1 MSVPHQIHF
10 WLFRRGPI
18 LGEIKELRKELR
30 QRETKAIR
38 EILSHADVVLA
49 TLTTAT
55 ADGPLRHLPEK
66 HFDYVVIDECSQAT
80 EAACWLALTYAPRVL
95 LAGDHH
101 QLPPTILS
109 TEAER
114 RGLALTLM
122 ERILEREDGQS
133 CVRML
138 QVQYRMNQDIMTWSS
153 NQLYHG
159 QLRADASVAQHLL
172 CHLPDVDDTEDTSEC
187 TNELKS
193 CVFF

>member
-1 MSVPHQIHF
+1 
-10 WLFRRGPI
+10 
-18 LGEIKELRKELR
+18 
-30 QRETKAIR
+30 
-38 EILSHADVVLA
+38 
-49 TLTTAT
+49 
-55 ADGPLRHLPEK
+55 
-66 HFDYVVIDECSQAT
+66 
-80 EAACWLALTYAPRVL
+80 
-95 LAGDHH
+95 
-101 QLPPTILS
+101 
-109 TEAER
+109 
-114 RGLALTLM
+114 M

-187 TNELKS
+187 TNVLKS